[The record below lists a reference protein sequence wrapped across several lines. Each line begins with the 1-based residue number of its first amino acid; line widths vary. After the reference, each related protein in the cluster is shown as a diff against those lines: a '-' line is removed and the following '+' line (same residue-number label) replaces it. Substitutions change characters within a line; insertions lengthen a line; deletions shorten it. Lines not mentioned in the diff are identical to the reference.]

1 MFGWNGKIA
10 KISLA
15 ERKVEDIPLEKEFL
29 SDYLGGRGLGV
40 KFVYD
45 LVEPGL
51 DPFSPENILVFA
63 AGPLTGTT
71 CPTSGRFAT
80 VSKSPLTGTIFDCS
94 GGGNFG
100 PELKFAGLDGLL
112 IFGKSDEPVYLEIDN
127 GKISIKD
134 ANHLWG
140 KNTREVT
147 RELSKFGRVACI
159 GRAGEK
165 GVRFANIMNDYTHT
179 CGRGGLGAVMGSK
192 NLKAIVVRGEK
203 KVPLFDRERYK
214 KYFQD
219 ITRLLIASPVSSKGL
234 NEYGTAVLVNLINY
248 MKILPTG
255 NFRLSRFDF
264 AEEISGERINSAFPI
279 KKTPCYACPI
289 ACKREVRDTEMEIPE
304 YETISMF
311 GSSCRISNIET
322 VMKAN
327 RICNEY
333 GMDTITSGSTIACY
347 MEVTGEE
354 LTDEELLKLV
364 ELIGERKDIGQE
376 LSEGSMRYA
385 LAHNKLDRS
394 MQVKGLELP
403 GYDPRGVLGL
413 ALGYATS
420 NRGGCHLRAYMIGP
434 EIFGKPKLVNRLSFS
449 GKSGLVQV
457 IQNLFTAVDSL
468 VVCKFALFSVGE
480 EEWANILTAVT
491 GVDFVSERLLEIGER
506 IWNVE
511 RLFNL
516 KEKFSKEDDT
526 LPERFFQEDGG
537 VEGRHIKKDEFLASL
552 LEYYR
557 FRGWDS
563 EGVPAKEKL
572 QQLSIQLQG

>member
-10 KISLA
+10 TVNLT
-15 ERKVEDIPLEKEFL
+15 ERKVENIPLDEKFL
-29 SDYLGGRGLGV
+29 TDYLGGRGLGV

-45 LVEPGL
+45 LVKPAV
-51 DPFSPENILVFA
+51 DPLSPENILVFA

-71 CPTSGRFAT
+71 CPTSGRFAAI
-80 VSKSPLTGTIFDCS
+80 SKSPLTGTIFDCS
-94 GGGNFG
+94 SGGNFG
-100 PELKFAGLDGLL
+100 PELKFAGFDGLV
-112 IFGKSDEPVYLEIDN
+112 ISGKAEEPIYIQIHN

-134 ANHLWG
+134 AKFLWG

-159 GRAGEK
+159 GKAGEK
-165 GVRFANIMNDYTHT
+165 GVRFANIMNDFTHT

-192 NLKAIVVRGEK
+192 NLKAVVVKGDK
-203 KVPLFDRERYK
+203 KIPLFDRDKYK

-219 ITRLLIASPVSSKGL
+219 ITRLLVASPVSSKGL
-234 NEYGTAVLVNLINY
+234 SEYGTAVLVNLTNY
-248 MKILPTG
+248 MNILPTG
-255 NFRLSRFDF
+255 NFRFSRFDF
-264 AEEISGERINSAFPI
+264 AEEISGEKINSEFPI
-279 KKTPCYACPI
+279 RKTPCYACPI

-304 YETISMF
+304 YETISML

-327 RICNEY
+327 RLCNEY
-333 GMDTITSGSTIACY
+333 GIDTITAGSTIACHS
-347 MEVTGEE
+347 ELNGRQITG
-354 LTDEELLKLV
+354 EELLKLV

-376 LSEGSMRYA
+376 LSEGSKRYA
-385 LAHNKLDRS
+385 RAHKNPNKS

-434 EIFGKPKLVNRLSFS
+434 EIFGKPKLVNRLTFS

-480 EEWANILTAVT
+480 EEWANILSAVT

-506 IWNVE
+506 IWNAE

-516 KEKFSKEDDT
+516 KEKFNNRDDT

-537 VEGRHIKKDEFLASL
+537 VEGRNIKKDEFLASL

-563 EGVPAKEKL
+563 EGTPTKEKL
-572 QQLSIQLQG
+572 QQLNILR

>member
-29 SDYLGGRGLGV
+29 MDYLGGRGLGV

-94 GGGNFG
+94 SGGNFG

-127 GKISIKD
+127 GKISLKD

-147 RELSKFGRVACI
+147 RELARFGRVACI

-179 CGRGGLGAVMGSK
+179 SGRGGLGAVMGSK

-203 KVPLFDRERYK
+203 KIPLFDRERYK

-219 ITRLLIASPVSSKGL
+219 ITRLLIASPVSAQGL

-333 GMDTITSGSTIACY
+333 GMDTITAGSTIACY
-347 MEVTGEE
+347 TELTGEE
-354 LTDEELLKLV
+354 LPDEELLKIV

-376 LSEGSMRYA
+376 LSEGSLRYA
-385 LAHNKLDRS
+385 LVHNKPDRS

-434 EIFGKPKLVNRLSFS
+434 EIFGKPKLVNRLTFS

-516 KEKFSKEDDT
+516 KEKFSKDDDT

-563 EGVPAKEKL
+563 QGVPTKEKL
-572 QQLSIQLQG
+572 EQLNIQM

>member
-10 KISLA
+10 KVYLTEKKI
-15 ERKVEDIPLEKEFL
+15 EPIPLGEEFL
-29 SDYLGGRGLGV
+29 ADYLGGRGLGV
-40 KFVYD
+40 KLVYD
-45 LVEPGL
+45 LVKPSV
-51 DPFSPENILVFA
+51 DPLSSENILVFA

-71 CPTSGRFAT
+71 CPTSGRYAT
-80 VSKSPLTGTIFDCS
+80 VSKSPLTGTIFDSNS
-94 GGGNFG
+94 GGSFG
-100 PELKFAGLDGLL
+100 PELKFAGFDGLVV
-112 IFGKSDEPVYLEIDN
+112 FGKAEEPVYIEIHN

-134 ANHLWG
+134 AKHLWG

-159 GRAGEK
+159 GKAGEK

-192 NLKAIVVRGEK
+192 NLKAIVVKGNK
-203 KVPLFDRERYK
+203 KIPIFDRDRYK

-219 ITRLLIASPVSSKGL
+219 ITRLLVASPVSSKGL
-234 NEYGTAVLVNLINY
+234 SQYGTAVLVNLINY
-248 MKILPTG
+248 MRILPTG
-255 NFRLSRFDF
+255 NFRFSRFDF
-264 AEEISGERINSAFPI
+264 AEEISGEKINSVFPI

-289 ACKREVRDTEMEIPE
+289 ACKREVKDTEMEIPE

-311 GSSCRISNIET
+311 GSSCRISNIQT
-322 VMKAN
+322 IMKAN
-327 RICNEY
+327 RLCNDY
-333 GMDTITSGSTIACY
+333 GMDTITAGSTIACY
-347 MEVTGEE
+347 LELNGKQ
-354 LTDEELLKLV
+354 LTDEKLLKLV
-364 ELIGERKDIGQE
+364 ELIGERKEIGQE

-385 LAHNKLDRS
+385 RVNKNPDIS

-434 EIFGKPKLVNRLSFS
+434 EIFGKPKLVNRLTFS

-480 EEWANILTAVT
+480 EEWANILSAVT
-491 GVDFVSERLLEIGER
+491 GIDFVSERLLEIGER
-506 IWNVE
+506 VWNIE
-511 RLFNL
+511 KLFNL
-516 KEKFSKEDDT
+516 KEKFSNKDDT

-537 VEGRHIKKDEFLASL
+537 VEGRNIKKDEFLASL

-557 FRGWDS
+557 FRGWS
-563 EGVPAKEKL
+563 EKGIPTKEKL
-572 QQLSIQLQG
+572 AQLNIQM

>member
-1 MFGWNGKIA
+1 MFGWNGKVASID
-10 KISLA
+10 LT
-15 ERKVEDIPLEKEFL
+15 ERKIDVIPLGKAIL
-29 SDYLGGRGLGV
+29 HDYLGGRGLGV
-40 KFVYD
+40 KFIFD
-45 LVEPGL
+45 LVKPGTDAL
-51 DPFSPENILVFA
+51 SPENVLVIA

-71 CPTSGRFAT
+71 CPTSGRFAA
-80 VSKSPLTGTIFDCS
+80 VSKSPLTGTIFDSNS
-94 GGGNFG
+94 GGDFG
-100 PELKFAGLDGLL
+100 PELKFAGFDGLVL
-112 IFGKSDEPVYLEIDN
+112 YGKAEKPVYIQIVDDE
-127 GKISIKD
+127 ISIEE
-134 ANHLWG
+134 ANYLWG

-147 RELSKFGRVACI
+147 RELSKMGKVACI

-165 GVRFANIMNDYTHT
+165 GVRFANIMNGYTHT

-192 NLKAIVVRGEK
+192 NLKAIVVKGK
-203 KVPLFDRERYK
+203 KRMQVFDRERYK

-219 ITRLLIASPVSSKGL
+219 IMRLLVASPVSSKGL
-234 NEYGTAVLVNLINY
+234 SEYGTAVLVNLINY
-248 MKILPTG
+248 MKILPTA
-255 NFRLSRFDF
+255 NFRLSHFHL
-264 AEEISGERINSAFPI
+264 AEEISGEKINSTFAI
-279 KKTPCYACPI
+279 RKAPCYACPI
-289 ACKREVRDTEMEIPE
+289 ACKREVKDTRMEIPE

-311 GSSCRISNIET
+311 GSSCRISSIQT

-327 RICNEY
+327 RLCNEY
-333 GMDTITSGSTIACY
+333 GMDTITAGSTIACY
-347 MEVTGEE
+347 LE
-354 LTDEELLKLV
+354 LTGKQPEEEELLRWV

-376 LSEGSMRYA
+376 LSEGSVRYA
-385 LAHNKLDRS
+385 LAHNKPGLS

-468 VVCKFALFSVGE
+468 AVCKFALFSVGE
-480 EEWANILTAVT
+480 EEWANILSAVT
-491 GVDFVSERLLEIGER
+491 GIDFVSESLLEIGER
-506 IWNVE
+506 IWNIE
-511 RLFNL
+511 RLFNIR
-516 KEKFSKEDDT
+516 EKFNSKDDT

-537 VEGRHIKKDEFLASL
+537 VNGRNINKEEFLATL

-563 EGVPAKEKL
+563 TGIPTKEKL
-572 QQLSIQLQG
+572 EQLNIGIC

>member
-29 SDYLGGRGLGV
+29 IDYLGGRGLGV

-80 VSKSPLTGTIFDCS
+80 VSKSPLTGTIFDS
-94 GGGNFG
+94 SSGGNFG

-147 RELSKFGRVACI
+147 QELSKFGRVACI
-159 GRAGEK
+159 GKAGEK

-203 KVPLFDRERYK
+203 KIPLFDRQRYK

-333 GMDTITSGSTIACY
+333 GMDTITAGSTIACY
-347 MEVTGEE
+347 TELTGEE
-354 LTDEELLKLV
+354 LPDEELLKIV

-376 LSEGSMRYA
+376 LSEGSLRYA
-385 LAHNKLDRS
+385 LVHNKPDRS

-434 EIFGKPKLVNRLSFS
+434 EIFGKPKLVNRLTFS

-516 KEKFSKEDDT
+516 KEKFSKDDDT

-563 EGVPAKEKL
+563 QGVPTKEKL
-572 QQLSIQLQG
+572 EQLNIQM

>member
-1 MFGWNGKIA
+1 MFGWNGKMA
-10 KISLA
+10 QVDLT
-15 ERKVEDIPLEKEFL
+15 ERKVEDIPLNEKFL
-29 SDYLGGRGLGV
+29 TDYLGGRGLGV

-45 LVEPGL
+45 LVKPGT
-51 DPFSPENILVFA
+51 DPLSSENILVFA

-80 VSKSPLTGTIFDCS
+80 VSKSPLTGTMFDCNS
-94 GGGNFG
+94 GGSFG
-100 PELKFAGLDGLL
+100 PELKFAGFDSLV
-112 IFGKSDEPVYLEIDN
+112 ISGKAEEPVYIEVHN
-127 GKISIKD
+127 GKISVKD
-134 ANHLWG
+134 AKYLWG

-147 RELSKFGRVACI
+147 RELSRFGKVACI

-165 GVRFANIMNDYTHT
+165 GVRFASIMNDYTHT

-192 NLKAIVVRGEK
+192 NLKAIVVKGEK
-203 KVPLFDRERYK
+203 KVALFDRDRYK
-214 KYFQD
+214 KFFQD
-219 ITRLLIASPVSSKGL
+219 ITRLLVASPVSSKGL
-234 NEYGTAVLVNLINY
+234 SEYGTAVLVNLINY
-248 MKILPTG
+248 MKIFPTG
-255 NFRLSRFDF
+255 NFRFSRFDF
-264 AEEISGERINSAFPI
+264 AEEISGEKINSTFSI
-279 KKTPCYACPI
+279 RKTPCYACPI
-289 ACKREVRDTEMEIPE
+289 ACKREDRDTDMEIPE

-311 GSSCRISNIET
+311 GSSCRISNIQT
-322 VMKAN
+322 IMKAN
-327 RICNEY
+327 RLCNEF
-333 GMDTITSGSTIACY
+333 GMDTITAGSTIACH
-347 MEVTGEE
+347 MELTGEQ
-354 LTDEELLKLV
+354 LTDEELLRLV

-385 LAHNKLDRS
+385 RTHKKPDKS

-434 EIFGKPKLVNRLSFS
+434 EIFGKPKLVNRLTFS

-480 EEWANILTAVT
+480 EEWANILSAVT
-491 GVDFVSERLLEIGER
+491 GVDFVSESLLEIGER
-506 IWNVE
+506 IWNIE

-516 KEKFSKEDDT
+516 KEKFSNKDDT

-537 VEGRHIKKDEFLASL
+537 VEGRNINKDEFLASL

-563 EGVPAKEKL
+563 KGVPTKEKL
-572 QQLSIQLQG
+572 EQLNIL

>member
-10 KISLA
+10 KVYLT
-15 ERKVEDIPLEKEFL
+15 ERKTETVPLDEEFL
-29 SDYLGGRGLGV
+29 TKYLGGRGLGV

-45 LVEPGL
+45 LVKPGI
-51 DPFSPENILVFA
+51 DPLSSENILVLA
-63 AGPLTGTT
+63 TGPLTGTT
-71 CPTSGRFAT
+71 CPTSGRYAT
-80 VSKSPLTGTIFDCS
+80 VSKSPLTGSIFDS
-94 GGGNFG
+94 NSGGNFG
-100 PELKFAGLDGLL
+100 PELKFAGFDGLVVL
-112 IFGKSDEPVYLEIDN
+112 GKAEEPVYIEIHN

-134 ANHLWG
+134 AKHLWG
-140 KNTREVT
+140 KNTREVN

-159 GRAGEK
+159 GKAGEK

-192 NLKAIVVRGEK
+192 NLKAIVVKGNK
-203 KVPLFDRERYK
+203 KISISDRERYK

-219 ITRLLIASPVSSKGL
+219 ITRLLVASPVSSKGL
-234 NEYGTAVLVNLINY
+234 SEYGTAVLVNLTNY
-248 MKILPTG
+248 MRILPTG
-255 NFRLSRFDF
+255 NFRFSRFDF
-264 AEEISGERINSAFPI
+264 AEEISGEKINSVFPI

-289 ACKREVRDTEMEIPE
+289 ACKREVRNTEMEVPE

-311 GSSCRISNIET
+311 GSSCRISNIQT
-322 VMKAN
+322 IMRAN
-327 RICNEY
+327 RLCNEY
-333 GMDTITSGSTIACY
+333 GIDTITTGSTIACY
-347 MEVTGEE
+347 AELKGEE
-354 LTDEELLKLV
+354 LTDKKLLELV
-364 ELIGERKDIGQE
+364 ELIGERKGIGQE
-376 LSEGSMRYA
+376 LCEGSMRFA
-385 LAHNKLDRS
+385 RANKSPDIS

-434 EIFGKPKLVNRLSFS
+434 EIFGKPKLVNRLTFS

-480 EEWANILTAVT
+480 EEWANILSAVT
-491 GVDFVSERLLEIGER
+491 GIEFVSESLLEIGER
-506 IWNVE
+506 IWNIE

-516 KEKFSKEDDT
+516 TEKFSNKDDT

-537 VEGRHIKKDEFLASL
+537 VEGRNIKKDEFLASL

-557 FRGWDS
+557 FRGWDR
-563 EGVPAKEKL
+563 EGIPTKEKL
-572 QQLSIQLQG
+572 AQLNIQL

>member
-10 KISLA
+10 KVYLT
-15 ERKVEDIPLEKEFL
+15 EKKVEIIPLSKEFL
-29 SDYLGGRGLGV
+29 IDYLGGRGLGV

-45 LVEPGL
+45 LVKPGI
-51 DPFSPENILVFA
+51 DPFSSENILVFS

-80 VSKSPLTGTIFDCS
+80 ISKSPLTGTIFDSNS
-94 GGGNFG
+94 GGSFG
-100 PELKFAGLDGLL
+100 PELKFAGFDGLV
-112 IFGKSDEPVYLEIDN
+112 IFGKAEEPVYIQIHNE
-127 GKISIKD
+127 KISIKD
-134 ANHLWG
+134 AKHLWD
-140 KNTREVT
+140 KNTREIT
-147 RELSKFGRVACI
+147 RELSGLGRVACI
-159 GRAGEK
+159 GKAGEK
-165 GVRFANIMNDYTHT
+165 GVRFANIMNDYNHT

-203 KVPLFDRERYK
+203 KIPIFDEDRYK

-219 ITRLLIASPVSSKGL
+219 ISRLLVASPVSSKGL
-234 NEYGTAVLVNLINY
+234 GEYGTAVLVNLINY
-248 MKILPTG
+248 MKILHTG
-255 NFRLSRFDF
+255 NFRFSQFDF
-264 AEEISGERINSAFPI
+264 AEEISGEKINSTFPI

-311 GSSCRISNIET
+311 GSSCRISNIQT
-322 VMKAN
+322 IMKAN
-327 RICNEY
+327 RLCNDY
-333 GMDTITSGSTIACY
+333 GMDTITAGSTIACY
-347 MEVTGEE
+347 SELNGEQ

-364 ELIGERKDIGQE
+364 ELIGERKDVGQE

-385 LAHNKLDRS
+385 RAHNKSNLS

-434 EIFGKPKLVNRLSFS
+434 EIFGKPKLVNRLTFS

-480 EEWANILTAVT
+480 EEWANILSAVT
-491 GVDFVSERLLEIGER
+491 GMDFVSENLLEIGER
-506 IWNVE
+506 VWNIE

-516 KEKFSKEDDT
+516 KEKFTSRDDT
-526 LPERFFQEDGG
+526 LPERFFQEDGK
-537 VEGRHIKKDEFLASL
+537 VEGRNIKKDEFFASL

-563 EGVPAKEKL
+563 DGVPTKEKL
-572 QQLSIQLQG
+572 QQLNIL

>member
-10 KISLA
+10 KVYLT
-15 ERKVEDIPLEKEFL
+15 EKKVEIVPLGEEFL
-29 SDYLGGRGLGV
+29 TDYLGGRGLGV

-45 LVEPGL
+45 LVKPGV
-51 DPFSPENILVFA
+51 DPLSSENILVFA

-80 VSKSPLTGTIFDCS
+80 ISKSPLTGTIFDSNS
-94 GGGNFG
+94 GGSFG
-100 PELKFAGLDGLL
+100 PELKFAGFDGLV
-112 IFGKSDEPVYLEIDN
+112 ISGKAEEPVYIQIHNE
-127 GKISIKD
+127 KISIRD
-134 ANHLWG
+134 AKHLWG

-147 RELSKFGRVACI
+147 RELSEFGRVACI
-159 GRAGEK
+159 GKAGENR
-165 GVRFANIMNDYTHT
+165 VRFANIMNDYTHT
-179 CGRGGLGAVMGSK
+179 CGRGGMGAVMGSK

-203 KVPLFDRERYK
+203 KIPLFDKDRYK

-219 ITRLLIASPVSSKGL
+219 ITRLLVASPVSSKGL
-234 NEYGTAVLVNLINY
+234 GEYGTAVLVNLINY
-248 MKILPTG
+248 MKIFPTG
-255 NFRLSRFDF
+255 NFRFSWFDS
-264 AEEISGERINSAFPI
+264 AEEISGEKINSTFPI

-311 GSSCRISNIET
+311 GSSCRISNIQT
-322 VMKAN
+322 IMKAN
-327 RICNEY
+327 RLCNDY
-333 GMDTITSGSTIACY
+333 GIDTITTGSTIACY
-347 MEVTGEE
+347 SELNEE
-354 LTDEELLKLV
+354 QLTDEELLKLV
-364 ELIGERKDIGQE
+364 ELIGERKDVGQE

-385 LAHNKLDRS
+385 RAHNKSNLS

-434 EIFGKPKLVNRLSFS
+434 EIFGKPKLVNRLTFS

-480 EEWANILTAVT
+480 EEWANILSAVT
-491 GVDFVSERLLEIGER
+491 GVDFVSENLLGIGER
-506 IWNVE
+506 VWNIE

-516 KEKFSKEDDT
+516 KEKFTSRDDT
-526 LPERFFQEDGG
+526 LPERFFQEDGR
-537 VEGRHIKKDEFLASL
+537 VEGRNIKKDEFLSSL

-563 EGVPAKEKL
+563 QGIPTKEKL
-572 QQLSIQLQG
+572 EQLNIL

>member
-1 MFGWNGKIA
+1 MFGWNGKMA
-10 KISLA
+10 QLNLTD
-15 ERKVEDIPLEKEFL
+15 RKVEDIQLNKEFL
-29 SDYLGGRGLGV
+29 TGYLGGRGLGV

-45 LVEPGL
+45 LVKPGVNPL
-51 DPFSPENILVFA
+51 SPENMLVFA
-63 AGPLTGTT
+63 TGPLTGTT

-80 VSKSPLTGTIFDCS
+80 VSKSPLTGTIFDSNS
-94 GGGNFG
+94 GGTFG
-100 PELKFAGLDGLL
+100 PELKFAGFDGLL
-112 IFGKSDEPVYLEIDN
+112 ISGKAEEPVYIEIDN

-134 ANHLWG
+134 AKHLWG

-147 RELSKFGRVACI
+147 RELSRFGKVACI
-159 GRAGEK
+159 GKAGEK
-165 GVRFANIMNDYTHT
+165 GVRFASIMNDYTHT

-192 NLKAIVVRGEK
+192 NLKAIVVKGKK
-203 KVPLFDRERYK
+203 KVALFDKDRYK
-214 KYFQD
+214 KYFED

-234 NEYGTAVLVNLINY
+234 SEYGTAVLVNLINY
-248 MKILPTG
+248 MRIFPTG
-255 NFRLSRFDF
+255 NFRFSRFDF
-264 AEEISGERINSAFPI
+264 AEEISGEKINSIFPI
-279 KKTPCYACPI
+279 RKTPCYACPI
-289 ACKREVRDTEMEIPE
+289 ACKREDRNTEMEIPE

-311 GSSCRISNIET
+311 GSSCRISNIRT
-322 VMKAN
+322 IMKAN
-327 RICNEY
+327 RLCNEY
-333 GMDTITSGSTIACY
+333 GMDTITTGSTIACH
-347 MEVTGEE
+347 MELSGEQ

-364 ELIGERKDIGQE
+364 ELIGERKEIGQE

-385 LAHNKLDRS
+385 RVHKKPDKS

-434 EIFGKPKLVNRLSFS
+434 EIFGKPKLVNRLTFS

-457 IQNLFTAVDSL
+457 IQNLFTGVDSL

-480 EEWANILTAVT
+480 EEWANILSAVT
-491 GVDFVSERLLEIGER
+491 GVDFASERLLEIGER
-506 IWNVE
+506 IWNIE

-516 KEKFSKEDDT
+516 KENFSNNDDA

-537 VEGRHIKKDEFLASL
+537 VEGRNINKDEFLSSL

-563 EGVPAKEKL
+563 QGIPTKEKL
-572 QQLSIQLQG
+572 RQLNIL

>member
-1 MFGWNGKIA
+1 MFGWNGKMA
-10 KISLA
+10 QVNLT
-15 ERKVEDIPLEKEFL
+15 ERKVEDIPLNEEFL
-29 SDYLGGRGLGV
+29 TDYLGGRGLGV

-45 LVEPGL
+45 LVKPGVNPL
-51 DPFSPENILVFA
+51 SSENILVFA

-80 VSKSPLTGTIFDCS
+80 VSKSPLTGTIFDSNS
-94 GGGNFG
+94 GGTFG
-100 PELKFAGLDGLL
+100 PELKFAGFDGL
-112 IFGKSDEPVYLEIDN
+112 IISGKAEEPVYIEIHN
-127 GKISIKD
+127 GKISIREAK
-134 ANHLWG
+134 HLWG

-147 RELSKFGRVACI
+147 RELSRFGKVACI
-159 GRAGEK
+159 GKAGEK
-165 GVRFANIMNDYTHT
+165 GVRFASIMNDYTHT
-179 CGRGGLGAVMGSK
+179 CGRGGLGAVMGNK
-192 NLKAIVVRGEK
+192 NLKAIVVKGKK
-203 KVPLFDRERYK
+203 KVSLFDKDRYK

-234 NEYGTAVLVNLINY
+234 SEYGTAVLVNLINY

-255 NFRLSRFDF
+255 NFRFSRFDF
-264 AEEISGERINSAFPI
+264 AEEISGEKINSTFPI
-279 KKTPCYACPI
+279 RKTPCYACPI
-289 ACKREVRDTEMEIPE
+289 ACKRVDRNTETEIPE

-311 GSSCRISNIET
+311 GSSCRISNIQT
-322 VMKAN
+322 IMKAN
-327 RICNEY
+327 RLCNEY
-333 GMDTITSGSTIACY
+333 GMDTITAGSTIACH
-347 MEVTGEE
+347 MELTEE
-354 LTDEELLKLV
+354 QLTDEELLKLV

-385 LAHNKLDRS
+385 EAHKKPDKS

-434 EIFGKPKLVNRLSFS
+434 EIFGKPKLVNRLTFS

-480 EEWANILTAVT
+480 EEWANILSAVT

-506 IWNVE
+506 IWNME

-516 KEKFSKEDDT
+516 KENFSNKDDA

-537 VEGRHIKKDEFLASL
+537 VEGRNINKDEFIASL

-563 EGVPAKEKL
+563 EGIPTKEKL
-572 QQLSIQLQG
+572 EQLNIQM